1 MEEERD
7 MGEKEVQELADELS
21 LAHNTELK
29 GYYFY
34 KAAAEMMSD
43 EKGRDV
49 FSHLASDEID
59 HIRAIKAIADS
70 LREGLGWMSYS
81 DAVKKGSEETKEGL
95 PIYQGKNELI
105 ERFDENQSD
114 ITAIEIG
121 IENEEKAV
129 EFYSSLLER
138 ATDPL
143 QKNLLGELL
152 KMEQGHL
159 KLLQWE
165 CDALKKTGFCCDH
178 MEFTV
183 EGER

>member
-1 MEEERD
+1 
-7 MGEKEVQELADELS
+7 MGEKEAQELADEIS

-49 FSHLASDEID
+49 FEHLASDEID
-59 HIRAIKAIADS
+59 HIRAIKAIATS
-70 LREGLGWMSYS
+70 LGEGLGWMSYS
-81 DAVKKGSEETKEGL
+81 EAVKRGAEDTKEGL
-95 PIYQGKNELI
+95 PIFQGKNELI

-114 ITAIEIG
+114 ITAIEIA

-129 EFYSSLLER
+129 EFYSGLLAR
-138 ATDPL
+138 ATDEA

-152 KMEQGHL
+152 NMEEGHL

-165 CDALKKTGFCCDH
+165 SDALKKTGFCCDR

>member
-1 MEEERD
+1 
-7 MGEKEVQELADELS
+7 MGEKIMQELADELS

-49 FSHLASDEID
+49 FTHLASDEID
-59 HIRAIKAIADS
+59 HIRVIKALAAS
-70 LREGLGWMSYS
+70 LKDGLGWMSYS
-81 DAVKKGSEETKEGL
+81 DAVKSGSQDTREGL

-105 ERFDENQSD
+105 ERFDANQTD
-114 ITAIEIG
+114 ITAIDIA

-129 EFYSSLLER
+129 AFYGRLLNG
-138 ATDPL
+138 ATDEL
-143 QKNLLGELL
+143 QKDLLSELL
-152 KMEQGHL
+152 KMEEGHL

-165 CDALKKTGFCCDH
+165 SDALRETGFCCDK
-178 MEFTV
+178 MEYTV
-183 EGER
+183 EGEK

>member
-1 MEEERD
+1 
-7 MGEKEVQELADELS
+7 MGEREMQELADELS

-59 HIRAIKAIADS
+59 HIRAIKAIASS
-70 LREGLGWMSYS
+70 LKEGLGWMNYS
-81 DAVKKGSEETKEGL
+81 DAVKQGSEDTKEGL
-95 PIYQGKNELI
+95 PIFQGKNDLLD
-105 ERFDENQSD
+105 RFDANQSD

-129 EFYSSLLER
+129 EFYSRLLDN
-138 ATDPL
+138 ADDDL
-143 QKNLLGELL
+143 QKQLLGELL
-152 KMEQGHL
+152 KMEEGHL

-165 CDALKKTGFCCDH
+165 SDALRETGFCCDK
-178 MEFTV
+178 MEYTV
-183 EGER
+183 EGEK